1 MLFKNYEVRKSF
13 ILLVLVLFVFAG
25 AILGFLSHLINT
37 VNKIQIRQNTAL
49 VGTLV
54 KKYPGSEEDIV
65 RTIISGEEKDYVH
78 GKKILNSYSYN
89 EMQAAYKNIWM
100 DESYESLFY
109 KVIALIIGFSAVV
122 LFIIIWGYN
131 KLFSRIRRVASEA
144 EVLVEGRFGTI
155 EGENED
161 GDFGVLVYQF
171 NTMAQRMTETLE
183 ALQKEKLFLKRL
195 ITDISHQLKTPLA
208 SLIMFNEIL
217 LDYDKLPKG
226 DTVKFIRESKNQ
238 LERMEWL
245 VKNLL
250 KMAKL
255 EGRMVMFEKQEL
267 LIEKTVIKS
276 IEGLKT
282 MAESKGI
289 KVSLEGSSDIVVSH
303 DINWTSEA
311 ISNIFKNSIE
321 HVKPGGS
328 IKISWEENNV
338 FVEIRIEDDGEG
350 ISKSE
355 LPLIFD
361 RFHKGPNS
369 NSPTNIGIGLFIAKN
384 AIEGQGGNVY
394 AFSEEKKGCKFVIRI
409 MKRVWNG

>member
-1 MLFKNYEVRKSF
+1 M
-13 ILLVLVLFVFAG
+13 
-25 AILGFLSHLINT
+25 GFLNHFIN
-37 VNKIQIRQNTAL
+37 NMNNAQIRQNTAL
-49 VGTLV
+49 VGSIA
-54 KKYPGSEEDIV
+54 KKYPGSEGDIV
-65 RTIISGEEKDYVH
+65 RIIISGDNKDYGY
-78 GKKILNSYSYN
+78 GKEILNKYSYN
-89 EMQAAYKNIWM
+89 ESQAAYKNTLM
-100 DESYESLFY
+100 NES
-109 KVIALIIGFSAVV
+109 
-122 LFIIIWGYN
+122 YN
-131 KLFSRIRRVASEA
+131 KLLYSAIVIIIFLLAAVIVIMIYSYNKIFKRIRRVASEA
-144 EVLVEGRFGTI
+144 EGLVEGRFGEM

-171 NTMAQRMTETLE
+171 NTMAKRMTETFE
-183 ALQKEKLFLKRL
+183 ALQKEKLFLKRI

-217 LDYDKLPKG
+217 SDHDKLPKE
-226 DTVKFIRESKNQ
+226 DMVRFVKESKNQ

-255 EGRMVMFEKQEL
+255 EGRMVTFEKQESF
-267 LIEKTVIKS
+267 IEKTILQS

-282 MAESKGI
+282 MAEAKGI
-289 KVSLEGSSDIVVSH
+289 NVVLEGPSDIVVSH
-303 DINWTSEA
+303 DINWTAEA

-321 HVKPGGS
+321 HVNSGGN
-328 IKISWEENNV
+328 IKINWEENNV
-338 FVEIRIEDDGEG
+338 FVELRIEDDGEG

-369 NSPTNIGIGLFIAKN
+369 SSPTNIGIGLFIAKN

-394 AFSEEKKGCKFVIRI
+394 AYSEEKKGSKFVIRI
-409 MKRVWNG
+409 MKKVWG

>member
-1 MLFKNYEVRKSF
+1 MEGSF
-13 ILLVLVLFVFAG
+13 G
-25 AILGFLSHLINT
+25 A
-37 VNKIQIRQNTAL
+37 
-49 VGTLV
+49 
-54 KKYPGSEEDIV
+54 
-65 RTIISGEEKDYVH
+65 
-78 GKKILNSYSYN
+78 
-89 EMQAAYKNIWM
+89 M
-100 DESYESLFY
+100 
-109 KVIALIIGFSAVV
+109 
-122 LFIIIWGYN
+122 
-131 KLFSRIRRVASEA
+131 
-144 EVLVEGRFGTI
+144 

-183 ALQKEKLFLKRL
+183 ALQKEKLFLKSI

-217 LDYDKLPKG
+217 LDYDKLPKEE
-226 DTVKFIRESKNQ
+226 TVRFMKESKNQ

-255 EGRMVMFEKQEL
+255 EGGMVTFEKKEF
-267 LIEKTVIKS
+267 LIEKTVLQG

-282 MAESKGI
+282 MAKAKGI
-289 KVSLEGSSDIVVSH
+289 NVTLEGPSDIVVSH
-303 DINWTSEA
+303 DINWTAEA

-321 HVKPGGS
+321 HVKPGGNV
-328 IKISWEENNV
+328 KMSWEENNV
-338 FVEIRIEDDGEG
+338 FVEIRIEDDGDG

-384 AIEGQGGNVY
+384 AIEGQDGNIY
-394 AFSEEKKGCKFVIRI
+394 AYSGEKQGSRFVIRI
-409 MKRVWNG
+409 MKRAWV

>member
-1 MLFKNYEVRKSF
+1 MRLLKNYEVRKSL
-13 ILLVLVLFVFAG
+13 ILLIFVLLAFSG
-25 AILGFLSHLINT
+25 AIFWFLNHFINSM
-37 VNKIQIRQNTAL
+37 NNAQIRQNISI
-49 VGTLV
+49 VGSIA

-65 RTIISGEEKDYVH
+65 RIINSGDNKDYDY
-78 GKKILNSYSYN
+78 GKEILNKYSYN
-89 EMQAAYKNIWM
+89 ESQAAYKNTLM
-100 DESYESLFY
+100 NES
-109 KVIALIIGFSAVV
+109 
-122 LFIIIWGYN
+122 YN
-131 KLFSRIRRVASEA
+131 KLLYNAIAIIIFLLAAAIVIMIYSYNKIFKRIRRVASEA
-144 EVLVEGRFGTI
+144 EGLVEGRFGTM
-155 EGENED
+155 EGENEE

-171 NTMAQRMTETLE
+171 NTMAQRMTETFE
-183 ALQKEKLFLKRL
+183 ALQKEKLFLKRI

-217 LDYDKLPKG
+217 SDHEKLPKE
-226 DTVKFIRESKNQ
+226 DSVRFVKESKNQ

-255 EGRMVMFEKQEL
+255 EGRMVTFEKQEFP
-267 LIEKTVIKS
+267 IEKTILQS

-289 KVSLEGSSDIVVSH
+289 NVMLEGSSDIVVSH
-303 DINWTSEA
+303 DINWTAEA
-311 ISNIFKNSIE
+311 ISNIFKNSVE
-321 HVKPGGS
+321 HVTSNGNVKV
-328 IKISWEENNV
+328 SWEENNV

-394 AFSEEKKGCKFVIRI
+394 AYSEEKKGCKFVIRI
-409 MKRVWNG
+409 MKKVWG

>member
-1 MLFKNYEVRKSF
+1 MRLLKNYEVRKSLLLLIF
-13 ILLVLVLFVFAG
+13 ILLVFAG
-25 AILGFLSHLINT
+25 AILWFLNHFISSMN
-37 VNKIQIRQNTAL
+37 NAQIRQNISL
-49 VGTLV
+49 VGSV
-54 KKYPGSEEDIV
+54 AKRYPGSEEDIV
-65 RTIISGEEKDYVH
+65 RIIVSGDNKDYGY
-78 GKKILNSYSYN
+78 GKEILNKYSYD
-89 EMQAAYKNIWM
+89 ESQAAYKNTLM
-100 DESYESLFY
+100 NES
-109 KVIALIIGFSAVV
+109 
-122 LFIIIWGYN
+122 YN
-131 KLFSRIRRVASEA
+131 KLLFSAIVIIILLLVFIVIIMIYSYNKIFKRIRRVASEA
-144 EVLVEGRFGTI
+144 EGLVEGRFGEM

-171 NTMAQRMTETLE
+171 NTMAHRMTETLE
-183 ALQKEKLFLKRL
+183 ALQKEKLFLKRI

-217 LDYDKLPKG
+217 SDHDKLPKD
-226 DTVKFIRESKNQ
+226 DTVRFVKESKNQ

-255 EGRMVMFEKQEL
+255 EGRMVTFEKQEFS
-267 LIEKTVIKS
+267 IEKTILQS

-282 MAESKGI
+282 MAEAKGLNI
-289 KVSLEGSSDIVVSH
+289 VLEGPSDIVVSH
-303 DINWTSEA
+303 DINWTAEA

-321 HVKPGGS
+321 HVKPGGNV
-328 IKISWEENNV
+328 KVSWEENNV

-394 AFSEEKKGCKFVIRI
+394 AYSEEKRGSKFVIRI
-409 MKRVWNG
+409 MKKVWG

>member
-13 ILLVLVLFVFAG
+13 ILLMLVLLAFAG
-25 AILGFLSHLINT
+25 AILGFLNNFINT
-37 VNKIQIRQNTAL
+37 MNKIQIRQNTAL
-49 VGTLV
+49 AGSLV
-54 KKYPGSEEDIV
+54 KKYPEMEEDIV
-65 RTIISGEEKDYVH
+65 RTIISGDDKDYAR
-78 GKKILNSYSYN
+78 GKEMFNKYSYN
-89 EMQAAYKNIWM
+89 DSQAAYKNELM
-100 DESYESLFY
+100 NKGYKSLFY
-109 KVIALIIGFSAVV
+109 RVIAIIIVFSAVI

-131 KLFSRIRRVASEA
+131 KLFRRIRTVASEA

-217 LDYDKLPKG
+217 LDYDKLSKE
-226 DTVKFIRESKNQ
+226 DAIKFIRESKNQ

-255 EGRMVMFEKQEL
+255 EGRMVIFEKQEL

-289 KVSLEGSSDIVVSH
+289 KIFLEGSSDIVVSH
-303 DINWTSEA
+303 DVNWTAEA
-311 ISNIFKNSIE
+311 VSNIFKNSIE
-321 HVKPGGS
+321 HVKPGGN

-361 RFHKGPNS
+361 RFYKGPNS

-384 AIEGQGGNVY
+384 AIEGQGGTVY

-409 MKRVWNG
+409 MKKVWNG

>member
-1 MLFKNYEVRKSF
+1 
-13 ILLVLVLFVFAG
+13 LLVFTLIAFA
-25 AILGFLSHLINT
+25 ALIMGFLSHFINT
-37 VNKIQIRQNTAL
+37 MNSAQIRQNTAL
-49 VGTLV
+49 VGSLV
-54 KKYPGSEEDIV
+54 KKYPESGEDIV
-65 RTIISGEEKDYVH
+65 RTIISGDEKDYAY
-78 GKKILNSYSYN
+78 GREILNKYSYN
-89 EMQAAYKNIWM
+89 ESQAAYKNNSM
-100 DESYESLFY
+100 SESYKNLLNN
-109 KVIALIIGFSAVV
+109 AIIIISIFSAAVI
-122 LFIIIWGYN
+122 FILMYSYSKIF
-131 KLFSRIRRVASEA
+131 KRIRRVASES
-144 EVLVEGRFGTI
+144 EGLMEGSFGAM

-183 ALQKEKLFLKRL
+183 ALQKEKLFLKSI

-217 LDYDKLPKG
+217 LDYDKLPKEE
-226 DTVKFIRESKNQ
+226 TVRFMKESKNQ

-255 EGRMVMFEKQEL
+255 EGGMVTFEKKEF
-267 LIEKTVIKS
+267 LIEKTVLQG

-282 MAESKGI
+282 MAKAKGI
-289 KVSLEGSSDIVVSH
+289 NVTLEGPSDIVVSH
-303 DINWTSEA
+303 DINWTAEA

-321 HVKPGGS
+321 HVKPGGNV
-328 IKISWEENNV
+328 KMSWEENNV
-338 FVEIRIEDDGEG
+338 FVEIRIEDDGDG

-384 AIEGQGGNVY
+384 AIEGQDGNIY
-394 AFSEEKKGCKFVIRI
+394 AYSGEKQGSRFVIRI
-409 MKRVWNG
+409 MKRAWV